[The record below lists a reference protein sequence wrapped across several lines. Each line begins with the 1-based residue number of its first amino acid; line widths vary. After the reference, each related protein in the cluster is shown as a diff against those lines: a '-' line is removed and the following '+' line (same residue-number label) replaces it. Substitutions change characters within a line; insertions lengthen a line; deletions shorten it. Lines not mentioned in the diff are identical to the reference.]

1 MADELSLAFGALADP
16 TRRDMLMRLADGD
29 ATVTSLAE
37 RYDLTLQAVS
47 KHVKVLENAG
57 LVTKTAEAQRR
68 LVHLEPAVLDLMAGW
83 IRRYQREAEARY
95 RRLDDVLAQMSG
107 SAAEEEIA

>member
-1 MADELSLAFGALADP
+1 MTDELSLAFGALADP
-16 TRRDMLMRLADGD
+16 TRRDIVVRLTEGD

-47 KHVKVLENAG
+47 KHVKVLQAAG
-57 LVTKTAEAQRR
+57 LVTKTAQAQRR
-68 LVHLEPAVLDLMAGW
+68 HVHLEPAVLDLMGGW
-83 IRRYQREAEARY
+83 IRRYQRAAEARY

-107 SAAEEEIA
+107 AAAEEEIA